1 VGSMG
6 VNGWVCMRMRVMSCP
21 HLRASLVAEIGA
33 LIRALL
39 ALRRRSGHLQTEQ
52 NQRHNFRNIADF
64 CMSLSC
70 VTNGEGGRSM
80 GDAELQRSDFSDV
93 GCDGHGG
100 RHGSAGLTSETLPVR
115 AAGSAGVACDA

>member
-1 VGSMG
+1 M
-6 VNGWVCMRMRVMSCP
+6 CCP
-21 HLRASLVAEIGA
+21 HLGYAQLVHDFANMGGILSHWEVCLGC
-33 LIRALL
+33 
-39 ALRRRSGHLQTEQ
+39 LQTEQ
-52 NQRHNFRNIADF
+52 DERHNFRNIADF
-64 CMSLSC
+64 CMSLSV

-80 GDAELQRSDFSDV
+80 GDAELQCSDFSDV